1 MTSPN
6 LFSLKYQLGRDFQP
20 YTRDQVR
27 EIPKNRTGVYAIW
40 LPAGDQ
46 DVKECIYV
54 GMSEACLRSRLLSH
68 LNNEKNPELRR
79 QLRIFRDVVLFS
91 YAYTQGRR
99 ETLDLEAAVTK
110 QWQPKTNRTNL

>member
-6 LFSLKYQLGRDFQP
+6 LFSLKYQLARDLQP

-27 EIPKNRTGVYAIW
+27 KIPKNRTGVYAIW
-40 LPAGDQ
+40 LPAGDHNAK
-46 DVKECIYV
+46 DCIYV

-68 LNNEKNPELRR
+68 LTNETNPELRR

-91 YAYTQGRR
+91 FAYTSGRR

-110 QWQPKTNRTNL
+110 DWQPKTNRTNL